1 MFSSSQISAE
11 LEHYLNG
18 DCCQYQSSV
27 EPEIL
32 CNPDH
37 KPNKSLT
44 AAAAAAVAKTCNYL
58 TDDCENSDPSCC
70 TIKGTLTMTETFAST
85 EIEMNNLETSDQ
97 QLCSTAAKTK
107 KVRKPKAELAEGDE
121 PKPKK
126 ARKPK
131 AELAEGEE
139 PKPKRVRK
147 PKAELAEGEEPKP
160 KRVRKPKAELAEG
173 EEPKPKRVRKP
184 KAELAEGEEPKP
196 KKVRKPKAELAE
208 GEEPKP
214 KKVRKPKA
222 ELAEGEEPK
231 PKKVRK
237 PKAELAEGEEP
248 KPKKTR
254 KPKTPSTD
262 NATSLSVTTNAAEPP
277 NNHPSRQDDWCI
289 SPVSSPPRATSPVSS
304 PPPRATSPVSSP
316 PPRATSP
323 VSSPPPRATSPVSSP
338 PPRAT
343 SPVSPPPRATSPV
356 SSPPRATSPVSS
368 PPRATSPTDTK
379 PKRVRKPKAE
389 LAEGEEPKPKR
400 VRKPKAE
407 LAEGEEPKPK
417 RVRKPKAELA
427 EGEEPK
433 PKRVRKPKAEPKP
446 YKSKEFCDTDDE
458 DGEPKPQQ
466 EMTTE
471 ALMKLTIAALKDLCR
486 TRGINLGGNKA
497 ALVNKLVTAEGMA
510 HIIPTTATVV
520 QKVKKT
526 KRPAVFSKIET
537 AIEHVPCPDHE
548 HILMD
553 EATKLIFLEDDPSTA
568 IGFINNGELFGLDS
582 HHMNLCKNMGI
593 RFSWNEDLLI

>member
-58 TDDCENSDPSCC
+58 TDDCENLDPSCC

-107 KVRKPKAELAEGDE
+107 K
-121 PKPKK
+121 

-131 AELAEGEE
+131 AELADGEE

-147 PKAELAEGEEPKP
+147 PKAELAD
-160 KRVRKPKAELAEG
+160 G

-304 PPPRATSPVSSP
+304 PPRATSPVSSP
-316 PPRATSP
+316 PRATSP
-323 VSSPPPRATSPVSSP
+323 VSS
-338 PPRAT
+338 
-343 SPVSPPPRATSPV
+343 PPRATSPV

-417 RVRKPKAELA
+417 RVRKPKTELAEGEEPKPKRVRKPKAELA

-458 DGEPKPQQ
+458 DGESKPQQ

>member
-147 PKAELAEGEEPKP
+147 PKAELADGEEPKP
-160 KRVRKPKAELAEG
+160 KR
-173 EEPKPKRVRKP
+173 
-184 KAELAEGEEPKP
+184 
-196 KKVRKPKAELAE
+196 VRKPKAELAE

-304 PPPRATSPVSSP
+304 PPRATSPVSSP

-323 VSSPPPRATSPVSSP
+323 VSSPPRATSPVSS
-338 PPRAT
+338 
-343 SPVSPPPRATSPV
+343 PPRATSPV